1 MVSFVSFSPFEI
13 TEGGGWMNANKVNGP
28 DQRRWSWLVS
38 VVREDLAA
46 NKGHW
51 ERAGYH
57 AVVVFR
63 YGVWA
68 SQQRGLLGF
77 LANLVYRILFGFVRN
92 IYSTELPRGT
102 KVGRRLW
109 IPHPAG
115 IVVSSQSEIG
125 DDCLILQNV
134 TIGLG
139 GHRGRRKRPGPHA
152 PRIGNGVEIGAGAV
166 VMGGITV
173 GDGARIGPNAVV
185 LTDVPA
191 GGTAFATPTKIMKP
205 LGAKPRTK
213 LEEPAE
219 TKTE

>member
-1 MVSFVSFSPFEI
+1 MR
-13 TEGGGWMNANKVNGP
+13 NGETAK
-28 DQRRWSWLVS
+28 SSLLS
-38 VVREDLAA
+38 TLREDLTA
-46 NKGHW
+46 NQGHW
-51 ERAGYH
+51 ERAGFH
-57 AVVVFR
+57 ALAVYR
-63 YGVWA
+63 LGVWA
-68 SQQRGLLGF
+68 DQQKGPLGLL
-77 LANLVYRILFGFVRN
+77 ANISYRLLYGFVRN
-92 IYSTELPRGT
+92 VYSIELPRGT

-109 IPHPAG
+109 IPHPSG
-115 IVVSSQSEIG
+115 IVVSFRAEIG
-125 DDCLILQNV
+125 DDCLLLQNV
-134 TIGLG
+134 TIGLA
-139 GHRGRRKRPGPHA
+139 GHRGRKRPGPHA